1 MPLVLLV
8 ALPFIA
14 SVLAAL
20 LPADARNRE
29 STLAGLVA
37 LGCAVQVAWL
47 FPQLADGNVLREEF
61 SWLPTLG
68 LNLVF
73 RLDGFAWMFCMLVLG
88 IGALVV
94 LYARYYMSA
103 SDPVPRF
110 FAFFLAFMGSMM
122 GVVLSGNTIQMVFFW
137 ELTSLF
143 SFLLIGYWHHRRDAR
158 RGARMALT
166 VTGAGGLCL
175 LAGVLVLGRIV
186 GSYDLDVVLASG
198 AAIRSHALYTPMLVL
213 VLLGA
218 FTKSAQFPFHFWLP
232 RAMAA
237 PTPVSAYLHSAT
249 MVKLGVFLMARFW
262 PVLSGTQGWFW
273 LVGGAGAIT
282 FLLGGFC
289 AMFQRDLKAL
299 LAYSTISHLGLI
311 TLLLGLNSP
320 LAAVAAVFHV
330 MNHATFKASLFMAA
344 GIIDHESGTRDIRKL
359 SGLMRLMPV
368 TGTLAIIASASMAGV
383 PLLNGFLSKE
393 MFFAE
398 TVFIQATPWIDFSLP
413 IIATIGGIFSV
424 AYSAR
429 FVFDVFFGPPC
440 RVAAPTLGSD
450 VSSLPPKGAATALG
464 RPGGSGGVPKKPH
477 EPPHWMRVPA
487 ELLVLICLVV
497 GVVPA
502 WSVGPMLAAAAA
514 PVVGGELPAYSL
526 AVWHGF
532 NLPLV
537 MSMVAL
543 AGGAALYMLQRRSR
557 AQGRLAQ
564 TPLLHRLDGQRMFEN
579 FLARLSDLGRRS
591 RHLLAT
597 RRMQTQ
603 LLLLM
608 LITLA
613 GAGAAVWFTPVE
625 RGRRELLAFS
635 PMFAMTWLIGAACA
649 IAGAWLAKFHRLA
662 SLMLCAG
669 AGLVCCI
676 TFIWFSAPDLALTQL
691 VVEVVAT
698 VLLLLGLRWL
708 PMRQITVQPVETRL
722 RLRSRRGRDLLVA
735 VLAGC
740 GMAGLAWSVMTR
752 PFPQSISPFFM
763 DRALTEGGGTNV
775 VNVML
780 VDFRALDTLGE
791 LTVLGIVGL
800 TVYALLRR
808 FRPAPESLPLPLQQ
822 RAQSDDGSSD
832 LINPRLAVDTAVG
845 YLMVPA
851 VLVRLLLPVSVLVAV
866 YFFMRGHNAPGGGFV
881 AGLVMS
887 VALLLQYI
895 VSGTEWVEE
904 HLRIYPRRWIAIGLL
919 LALATGGGSIVLGY
933 PFMTTHTAHLSL
945 PVLGD
950 LHIPSA
956 LLFDTGVFAVVLG
969 STMLILT
976 ALSHQSVRSH
986 RWAEEN
992 KPPPAAD
999 SLRVAASPLQ
1009 GATPADRQSRIRA
1022 VTGEDSRLITGE
1034 G

>member
-8 ALPFIA
+8 VLPFIA

-20 LPADARNRE
+20 LPSNARNRE
-29 STLAGLVA
+29 STLAGMVA
-37 LGCAVQVAWL
+37 LVCAIGAAL
-47 FPQLADGNVLREEF
+47 YFPDLANGNVIRQRVE
-61 SWLPTLG
+61 WLPALG
-68 LNLVF
+68 LDLVF
-73 RLDGFAWMFCMLVLG
+73 RMDGFAWLFCMLVLG

-110 FAFFLAFMGSMM
+110 FSFFLAFMGSMM
-122 GVVLSGNTIQMVFFW
+122 GVVLSGNIVQMVLFW

-166 VTGAGGLCL
+166 VTGMGGLCL

-186 GSYDLDVVLASG
+186 GSYELDVVLASG
-198 AAIRSHALYTPMLVL
+198 ELIRSHPLYTTVLVL
-213 VLLGA
+213 MLLGA

-262 PVLSGTQGWFW
+262 PVLSGTEEWFW

-282 FLLGGFC
+282 LLMGGFA

-344 GIIDHESGTRDIRKL
+344 GIIDHETGTRDIRKL
-359 SGLMRLMPV
+359 SGLMKLMPI

-398 TVFIQATPWIDFSLP
+398 TVFIQSTPWVDFSLP
-413 IIATIGGIFSV
+413 VIATLAGVFSV

-440 RVAAPTLGSD
+440 GDA
-450 VSSLPPKGAATALG
+450 
-464 RPGGSGGVPKKPH
+464 VPKQPH
-477 EPPHWMRVPA
+477 EPPHWMRVPV

-497 GVVPA
+497 GVAPA
-502 WSVGPMLAAAAA
+502 WSVGPLLAAAAL
-514 PVVGGELPAYSL
+514 PVVGGVLPDYSL

-532 NLPLV
+532 NLPLL
-537 MSMVAL
+537 MSFVAL
-543 AGGAALYMLQRRSR
+543 AGGAALYLLQRRGR
-557 AQGRLAQ
+557 AQGHLDY
-564 TPLLHRLDGQRMFEN
+564 TPGLHRFDGQRIFEN
-579 FLARLSDLGRRS
+579 LLARLSEAGRRS
-591 RHLLAT
+591 RRLFGT
-597 RRMQTQ
+597 RRLQTQ
-603 LLLLM
+603 LLAMVLVAV
-608 LITLA
+608 A
-613 GAGAAVWFTPVE
+613 GAGASMWLTPGS
-625 RGRRELLAFS
+625 RGTRELLPFS
-635 PMFAMTWLIGAACA
+635 PMFAMTWLIGMGCALAA
-649 IAGAWLAKFHRLA
+649 AWQAKFHRLA
-662 SLMLCAG
+662 SLMLAAA

-676 TFIWFSAPDLALTQL
+676 TYIWFSAPDLALTQL
-691 VVEVVAT
+691 VVEAVTT
-698 VLLLLGLRWL
+698 VLMLLGLRWL
-708 PMRQITVQPVETRL
+708 PMRSKDAVQPASARL
-722 RLRSRRGRDLLVA
+722 RPWGRRGRDLLM
-735 VLAGC
+735 AGAAGS
-740 GMAGLAWSVMTR
+740 GMAALAWTLMTR
-752 PFPQSISPFFM
+752 DFPQSISPFFL
-763 DRALTEGGGTNV
+763 DNSLSLGGGTNV

-780 VDFRALDTLGE
+780 VDFRGFDTFGE
-791 LTVLGIVGL
+791 ITVLGVVAL

-808 FRPAPESLPLPLQQ
+808 FRPAIESMALPAQQ
-822 RAQSDDGSSD
+822 RLQTDDGSSD
-832 LINPRLAVDTAVG
+832 LLNPRRAKDTAIG

-851 VLVRLLLPVSVLVAV
+851 VLVRLLLPLSVLVAV

-887 VALLLQYI
+887 VALVLQFI

-919 LALATGGGSIVLGY
+919 LALATGGGSVLMGY
-933 PFMTTHTAHLSL
+933 PFMTTHTAHLHL
-945 PVLGD
+945 PLLGEI
-950 LHIPSA
+950 HVPSA
-956 LLFDTGVFAVVLG
+956 LFFDMGVFSLVLG
-969 STMLILT
+969 ATMLILT
-976 ALSHQSVRSH
+976 ALAHQSVRSH
-986 RWAEEN
+986 RWADEQAERE
-992 KPPPAAD
+992 AAEAD
-999 SLRVAASPLQ
+999 
-1009 GATPADRQSRIRA
+1009 ATPTA
-1022 VTGEDSRLITGE
+1022 E
-1034 G
+1034 GAR

>member
-1 MPLVLLV
+1 MPLVFLV

-14 SVLAAL
+14 SVLAAF
-20 LPADARNRE
+20 LPSNARNRE

-37 LGCAVQVAWL
+37 LGCAIQVAWL
-47 FPQLADGNVLREEF
+47 FPQLAGGNVLRQEVQ
-61 SWLPTLG
+61 WLPALG

-73 RLDGFAWMFCMLVLG
+73 RMDGFAWLFCMLVLG

-110 FAFFLAFMGSMM
+110 FSFFLAFMGAMM
-122 GVVLSGNTIQMVFFW
+122 GVVLSGNLVQMVLFW

-175 LAGVLVLGRIV
+175 LAGVLVLRRIV
-186 GSYDLDVVLASG
+186 GSYELDVVLASG
-198 AAIRSHALYTPMLVL
+198 DLVRAHALYPVALVL

-249 MVKLGVFLMARFW
+249 MVKLGVFLMARLW
-262 PVLSGTQGWFW
+262 PALSGTPEWFW

-282 FLLGGFC
+282 LLLGGFI

-320 LAAVAAVFHV
+320 LAAVAAVFHI

-359 SGLMRLMPV
+359 SGLLKLMPI

-398 TVFIQATPWIDFSLP
+398 TVFIEASPWINWGLP
-413 IIATIGGIFSV
+413 ILATLGGVFSV

-429 FVFDVFFGPPC
+429 FVFDVFFGPSC
-440 RVAAPTLGSD
+440 AAPD
-450 VSSLPPKGAATALG
+450 
-464 RPGGSGGVPKKPH
+464 VPKTPH
-477 EPPHWMRVPA
+477 EPPHWMRVPV

-497 GVVPA
+497 GVAPA
-502 WSVGPMLAAAAA
+502 WSVGALLATAAA
-514 PVVGGELPAYSL
+514 PVVGGELPEYSL

-532 NLPLV
+532 NLPLL
-537 MSMVAL
+537 MSFIAL
-543 AGGAALYMLQRRSR
+543 LGGLALYLLQRRGR
-557 AQGRLAQ
+557 TAGRLAH
-564 TPLLHRLDGQRMFEN
+564 TPLLHRFDGQRIFEHL
-579 FLARLSDLGRRS
+579 LARLSEAGRRS
-591 RHLLAT
+591 RRLLGT

-603 LLLLM
+603 LLLLVGVA
-608 LITLA
+608 I
-613 GAGAAVWFTPVE
+613 AGAATALWATPVA
-625 RGRRELLAFS
+625 RGARESLPFS
-635 PMFAMTWLIGAACA
+635 PMFAMTWLIGIVCALAA
-649 IAGAWLAKFHRLA
+649 AWQAKFHRLA
-662 SLMLCAG
+662 ALMLASG

-691 VVEVVAT
+691 VVEAVTT

-708 PMRQITVQPVETRL
+708 PMRKVAAQPARARL
-722 RLRSRRGRDLLVA
+722 RPWGRRGRDLVVA
-735 VLAGC
+735 AIAGT
-740 GMAGLAWSVMTR
+740 GMASLAWLFMTR
-752 PFPQSISPFFM
+752 PFPQSISPFFL
-763 DRALTEGGGTNV
+763 DRALSEGGGTNV

-780 VDFRALDTLGE
+780 VDFRGFDTFGE
-791 LTVLGIVGL
+791 ITVLGVVAL

-808 FRPAPESLPLPLQQ
+808 FRPAPESMALPAQQ
-822 RAQSDDGSSD
+822 RAQPDDGSSD
-832 LINPRLAVDTAVG
+832 LLNPRRATDTAVG

-851 VLVRLLLPVSVLVAV
+851 VLVRLLLPLAVLVSV

-887 VALLLQYI
+887 VALVLQFI

-904 HLRIYPRRWIAIGLL
+904 HLRIYPRRWIAVGLL
-919 LALATGGGSIVLGY
+919 LALATGGGAVALGY
-933 PFMTTHTAHLSL
+933 PFLTTHTAHLHL
-945 PVLGD
+945 PLLGEV
-950 LHIPSA
+950 HVPSA
-956 LLFDTGVFAVVLG
+956 LFFDMGVFSIVLG
-969 STMLILT
+969 ATMLILT
-976 ALSHQSVRSH
+976 ALAHQSVRSH
-986 RWAEEN
+986 RWADEQAE
-992 KPPPAAD
+992 KEAER
-999 SLRVAASPLQ
+999 L
-1009 GATPADRQSRIRA
+1009 ATA
-1022 VTGEDSRLITGE
+1022 E
-1034 G
+1034 GKA